1 MNEYTYLGLNQSNEK
16 VFMIKPKWLVD
27 GYWSFGLI
35 GNGNFV
41 THLKAV
47 DINTYFKEF
56 VVQDK
61 LCLFSKLVQ
70 SIYSLRDLALELT
83 QSNELTNEIN
93 IILIPQLIDELYK
106 VIQYENYNRLNPS
119 NSYK

>member
-27 GYWSFGLI
+27 GYGSFGLI

-106 VIQYENYNRLNPS
+106 VIHYENYNRLNPS

>member
-16 VFMIKPKWLVD
+16 VFMIKPKWSVD

-35 GNGNFV
+35 GNANFV
-41 THLKAV
+41 TNLTAV

-61 LCLFSKLVQ
+61 LCLFSNLVQ
-70 SIYSLRDLALELT
+70 SIYSLRALAIELT
-83 QSNELTNEIN
+83 QSNDLANEIN
-93 IILIPQLIDELYK
+93 IILIPQLIDELFK
-106 VIQYENYNRLNPS
+106 VIHENYN
-119 NSYK
+119 

>member
-35 GNGNFV
+35 VNANFI
-41 THLKAV
+41 TNLTAV
-47 DINTYFKEF
+47 DINTYFKEIVF
-56 VVQDK
+56 QDK
-61 LCLFSKLVQ
+61 LCLFSKLVR

-93 IILIPQLIDELYK
+93 IVLIPQLIDELYK
-106 VIQYENYNRLNPS
+106 VIQYENYS
-119 NSYK
+119 